1 MNTLDDP
8 IRVADTAAATTAPA
22 AGRPGW
28 RSALRFLSFTNISV
42 VYVGIG
48 LIAVFSIWA
57 PETFP
62 TTTTARSVLY
72 GSAVPALMALALVIP
87 LSAGLFDL
95 SIGSAM
101 GLANI
106 LVAWLLVDQGWGV
119 LPAVLVTVL
128 MSVAMGAFSGL
139 IVVGARIDSF
149 IGTLAAG
156 SLFAT
161 FGSIL
166 STQTITGVE
175 LSGSFATIA
184 GTSFLGV
191 NLPMYLAVAVAL
203 ACGIFQRYTV
213 SGRRLYAIGFNER
226 AAELVGI
233 PTKRLKFGALVLSG
247 LIVGIAGIL
256 LASSIG
262 AGSPNVGPPYLLNAF
277 AAAFLGATQFGG
289 RFNVWGTLLAV
300 LLLTTGTNGIFLVGG
315 APWAQSMFSGVVLLL
330 ALGASN
336 LEQAVRARSWVRAK
350 ARQHQAD
357 AAGA

>member
-1 MNTLDDP
+1 MNSLDDP
-8 IRVADTAAATTAPA
+8 VRTTEVSPEAAPAAATAPA
-22 AGRPGW
+22 W
-28 RSALRFLSFTNISV
+28 RSALRHLSFTNISV
-42 VYVGIG
+42 IYVGIA
-48 LIAVFSIWA
+48 LIAVFSVWA

-62 TTTTARSVLY
+62 TSTTARSVLY

-106 LVAWLLVDQGWGV
+106 LVAWLLVNQGWGV
-119 LPAVLVTVL
+119 VPAVLATVL
-128 MSVAMGAFSGL
+128 ASLAMGAFSGL

-156 SLFAT
+156 ALFAT

-166 STQTITGVE
+166 TTQTISGIE
-175 LSGSFATIA
+175 LGGSFAALA

-191 NLPMYLAVAVAL
+191 NLPMYLAVGVAL
-203 ACGIFQRYTV
+203 ACWIFQRYTV
-213 SGRRLYAIGFNER
+213 SGRRIYAIGFNER
-226 AAELVGI
+226 AADLVGI
-233 PTKRLKFGALVLSG
+233 PTRRLKFAALVASS
-247 LIVGIAGIL
+247 LIVGVAGIL

-336 LEQAVRARSWVRAK
+336 LEQAIRARSWVRAK
-350 ARQHQAD
+350 AREHRAE

>member
-1 MNTLDDP
+1 MNSVDARVLTTEAPQESASPSAKPAWRATL
-8 IRVADTAAATTAPA
+8 RH
-22 AGRPGW
+22 
-28 RSALRFLSFTNISV
+28 LSFTNISV
-42 VYVGIG
+42 IYVGIA
-48 LIAVFSIWA
+48 LIVVFSVWV

-62 TTTTARSVLY
+62 TSTTARSVLY

-106 LVAWLLVDQGWGV
+106 LVAWLLVEQGWGV
-119 LPAVLVTVL
+119 VPAVLATVAA
-128 MSVAMGAFSGL
+128 SVAMGVFSGL

-149 IGTLAAG
+149 IGTLAGGA
-156 SLFAT
+156 LFAT

-166 STQTITGVE
+166 TTQTISGVE
-175 LSGSFATIA
+175 LGGSFAGLA
-184 GTSFLGV
+184 GMSFLGV
-191 NLPMYLAVAVAL
+191 NLPMYLAILIAF
-203 ACGIFQRYTV
+203 ACWIFQRYTV
-213 SGRRLYAIGFNER
+213 SGRRIYAIGFNQR

-233 PTKRLKFGALVLSG
+233 PARRLRFAALVASSV
-247 LIVGIAGIL
+247 IVGIAGIL

-289 RFNVWGTLLAV
+289 RFNVWGTILAV

-315 APWAQSMFSGVVLLL
+315 APWAQSLFSGVVLLL

-336 LEQAVRARSWVRAK
+336 LEQAIRARSWVRAK
-350 ARQHQAD
+350 AREHRAE
-357 AAGA
+357 AARA